1 MWRERE
7 VALLVCHTPDETPEN
22 RRTQLNSGKQILCL
36 KLKIKIKKQ
45 TLLFTFYPKNKGEIC
60 KNRQPVTF
68 ITRNKQAVY
77 YESNR

>member
-36 KLKIKIKKQ
+36 QLKNKHFYLHFPNKTKVKYVKNKATCHIHNPKQ
-45 TLLFTFYPKNKGEIC
+45 TASVSLE
-60 KNRQPVTF
+60 
-68 ITRNKQAVY
+68 
-77 YESNR
+77 